1 MGTPADDRLRQKSE
15 RTFGVF
21 SRAHA
26 RLAGLSIAQIRD
38 RLADGRWHVVHRGV
52 FRVAGAP
59 LPWQGAV
66 LAACWAGGFRAAASH
81 RSAAAL
87 WDLPG
92 GRQDLVEITCPRW
105 RRAQHDRLIVHETT
119 RLEWL
124 DLTQCAGVPVT
135 TPERTLL
142 DLGAVCSPRVV
153 DMAIDAA
160 LRKDLTDA
168 RVLAAVLGRVG
179 RRGRNGTATLRRL
192 LAERV
197 PENRKAESPA
207 ETRLGQVLRAHGLP
221 EPVLQHE
228 IWDGPRFVARVDAA
242 YPQWRI
248 AIEYE
253 SYQEH
258 TGKAALVR
266 DNARRNEIVALRW
279 NPVGATAQ
287 DLAEGGHRLCAAIRR
302 IAANSA

>member
-1 MGTPADDRLRQKSE
+1 MGTPADDRLRQESE

-105 RRAQHDRLIVHETT
+105 RRAQHDMLIVHETT
-119 RLEWL
+119 RLDWL
-124 DLTQCAGVPVT
+124 DLRYLHV
-135 TPERTLL
+135 
-142 DLGAVCSPRVV
+142 S
-153 DMAIDAA
+153 
-160 LRKDLTDA
+160 
-168 RVLAAVLGRVG
+168 
-179 RRGRNGTATLRRL
+179 
-192 LAERV
+192 
-197 PENRKAESPA
+197 
-207 ETRLGQVLRAHGLP
+207 H
-221 EPVLQHE
+221 
-228 IWDGPRFVARVDAA
+228 
-242 YPQWRI
+242 
-248 AIEYE
+248 
-253 SYQEH
+253 
-258 TGKAALVR
+258 
-266 DNARRNEIVALRW
+266 
-279 NPVGATAQ
+279 
-287 DLAEGGHRLCAAIRR
+287 
-302 IAANSA
+302 